1 MSAQAGAPSG
11 SAPSSAEPL
20 WKPSSASSLPP
31 PPAAAPACFGRPVA
45 RQKQES
51 NAAAGRDLTWLVK
64 VTVVLCSRQS
74 HLSLGLSEQAAE
86 ALVPQGPVGE
96 LRVLSGLR
104 FLQSQLQLPQGAQ
117 LLHQLPL
124 TRPAG
129 LEIQLQV
136 QGGACWLL
144 GQGGAVRLL
153 LTHTYTPQKLDTKH
167 SFMSKL
173 EKNYE
178 TVPAYIATFF
188 FPTCSWQREIS
199 LVESNCRCHCDIT
212 ER

>member
-1 MSAQAGAPSG
+1 MSARAGAPSG

-31 PPAAAPACFGRPVA
+31 PPDAAPACFGWPEAQQKTSQPLRGEAASHVA
-45 RQKQES
+45 RK
-51 NAAAGRDLTWLVK
+51 NN
-64 VTVVLCSRQS
+64 CSCFQS

-96 LRVLSGLR
+96 LRGVPGLR
-104 FLQSQLQLPQGAQ
+104 VLQSQLQLPQGAQ

-136 QGGACWLL
+136 QGGTCRLL

-153 LTHTYTPQKLDTKH
+153 LTNTTTNTPQKL
-167 SFMSKL
+167 
-173 EKNYE
+173 E
-178 TVPAYIATFF
+178 T
-188 FPTCSWQREIS
+188 
-199 LVESNCRCHCDIT
+199 L
-212 ER
+212 